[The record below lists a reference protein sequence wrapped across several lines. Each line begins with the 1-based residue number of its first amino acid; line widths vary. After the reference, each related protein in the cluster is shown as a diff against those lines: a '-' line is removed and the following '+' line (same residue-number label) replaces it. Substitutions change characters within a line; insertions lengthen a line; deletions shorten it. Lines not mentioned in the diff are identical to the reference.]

1 MGRGLLCN
9 KINELERIISEEKPH
24 VIGISEAQFENSQ
37 DIIDLRMKKYSI
49 HFSDTLFLSKFK
61 HELYSCTGS

>member
-1 MGRGLLCN
+1 MQY
-9 KINELERIISEEKPH
+9 INELEIVMPEEKPH
-24 VIGISEAQFENSQ
+24 IIGILEAQFENSQ

-61 HELYSCTGS
+61 HELYNCTGS